1 MPKVISKFMQV
12 LFNTVNA
19 LSS

>member
-1 MPKVISKFMQV
+1 MFKGMN

-19 LSS
+19 LSFT